1 MHQIA
6 HGVNVS
12 KDLKLFGR
20 EIRMDPANI
29 NYIPAKFDYLNFE
42 VRKFRPSLHTLTLPF
57 SKILCD
63 HGTWT
68 DGQTTCNL
76 IRSGTSCIRYTTV
89 RRSLHR
95 AVKRTILIEA
105 DFIHLGYSLS
115 IVKLNGV
122 YIGVVRRNVDNKWYI
137 AELLVNDCGIL
148 NLNIFGNVV
157 VVSQG
162 GYDLLWSKSSPY
174 YTLLTLHAA

>member
-1 MHQIA
+1 
-6 HGVNVS
+6 
-12 KDLKLFGR
+12 
-20 EIRMDPANI
+20 
-29 NYIPAKFDYLNFE
+29 
-42 VRKFRPSLHTLTLPF
+42 
-57 SKILCD
+57 
-63 HGTWT
+63 
-68 DGQTTCNL
+68 
-76 IRSGTSCIRYTTV
+76 V

-162 GYDLLWSKSSPY
+162 GYDLL
-174 YTLLTLHAA
+174 